1 MIYAFTE
8 AEKKQVESRGMMVIE
23 FKRNL
28 KMIESVS
35 KAVSK
40 AWEELLKL
48 AEAIGK
54 ACYEF
59 CKKFN
64 EAVDDIRLAFEKIRE
79 NYDYPTAR
87 RYKVVKILSKCTGL
101 EKKEIWKMTRYT
113 CLARSCC

>member
-64 EAVDDIRLAFEKIRE
+64 EAVDDIR
-79 NYDYPTAR
+79 
-87 RYKVVKILSKCTGL
+87 VKYIQWRNGA
-101 EKKEIWKMTRYT
+101 IY
-113 CLARSCC
+113 